1 MVIALIRVC
10 SVGEVLWDLFES
22 DRKIGGAPFNF
33 SAHLSRLGADVTFVS
48 AVGSD
53 PLGSETLERI
63 RAMGLSADSVAV
75 LPDRPTGYCAVSLI
89 DGTPHYDLAEGV
101 AYDYI
106 PLPSETVLNGR
117 YDALYF
123 GTLASRNPA
132 SARTRDALIRACVS
146 GEVFFDINIRGR
158 FWSPESLAGVLP
170 YVTILKFS
178 REEMDVFG
186 QGDEQSICDNLF
198 RTYPNLRLIVLT
210 RDKDGAWI
218 FDGRTVLMS
227 EKPRSSVVSTVG
239 AGDSFS
245 ACFLYNY
252 LAKQDLS
259 VCLDRA
265 IRLSDYVV
273 TQLGAI
279 PDYPDGLLERSR

>member
-1 MVIALIRVC
+1 MIRVC
-10 SVGEVLWDLFES
+10 SFGEVLWDLFGSE
-22 DRKIGGAPFNF
+22 RAIGGAPFNF
-33 SAHLSRLGADVTFVS
+33 SAHLSRLGAEVTFVS

-53 PLGSETLERI
+53 PLGSETLDCI
-63 RAMGLSADSVAV
+63 RAMGMSADSVAV
-75 LPDRPTGYCAVSLI
+75 LPDRPTGYCAVSLVNGAP
-89 DGTPHYDLAEGV
+89 DYDLAEGV
-101 AYDYI
+101 AYDSI
-106 PLPSETVLNGR
+106 PLPGKNVLENR

-123 GTLASRNPA
+123 GTLASRNPE
-132 SARTRDALIRACVS
+132 SARTRDTLLRSCAAREI
-146 GEVFFDINIRGR
+146 FFDINIRGKY
-158 FWSPESLAGVLP
+158 WSSESLAEVLP

-178 REEMDVFG
+178 REEMGVFG
-186 QGDEQSICDNLF
+186 KGNEKKICEKLF

-218 FDGRTVLMS
+218 FDGKTVLKS
-227 EKPRSSVVSTVG
+227 EKPRSKVVSTVG

-252 LAKQDLS
+252 LAGQSLS
-259 VCLDRA
+259 VCLERA

-279 PDYPDGLLERSR
+279 PDYPDDLLSRIR